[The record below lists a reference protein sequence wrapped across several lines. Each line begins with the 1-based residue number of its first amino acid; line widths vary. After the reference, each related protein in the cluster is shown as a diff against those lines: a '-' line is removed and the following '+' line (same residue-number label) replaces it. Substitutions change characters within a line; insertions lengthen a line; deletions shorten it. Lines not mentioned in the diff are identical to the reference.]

1 MKKTS
6 KYILMSALTALALGG
21 VCYIST
27 KDYSPIIG
35 NEGKDNEQYIL
46 LHKTAQ
52 IGDSID
58 VSGALT
64 SKVSKPYLDY
74 VANEEHLTL
83 DLFLDLVLIIMI
95 TMPLL
100 FLT

>member
-27 KDYSPIIG
+27 KDYSPVIG
-35 NEGKDNEQYIL
+35 NGNKDNEQYFL

-52 IGDSID
+52 IADSLI
-58 VSGALT
+58 
-64 SKVSKPYLDY
+64 
-74 VANEEHLTL
+74 
-83 DLFLDLVLIIMI
+83 LVVL
-95 TMPLL
+95 
-100 FLT
+100 